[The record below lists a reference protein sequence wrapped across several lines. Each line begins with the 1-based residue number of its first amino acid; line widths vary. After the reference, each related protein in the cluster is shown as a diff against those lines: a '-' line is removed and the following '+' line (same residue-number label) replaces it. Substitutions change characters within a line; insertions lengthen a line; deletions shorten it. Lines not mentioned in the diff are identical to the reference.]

1 MVGAAIALG
10 LFAGVIEQRRRAT
23 RVYPYYPPQ
32 ADAADVMPEDGRS
45 REPSGVY
52 PFDGLEHARAE
63 AGGRR
68 LAGRAVYPESTAAG
82 AAMWKPVREVWQE
95 LSTEFAQERDR
106 LQQAALLAG
115 RSFLQDLVRIA
126 GQSLIDQLSRP
137 AGSGTSG
144 RANPSRLRVTG
155 GNTP

>member
-1 MVGAAIALG
+1 MAWSLTLSLPGTPVMFMGDEIG
-10 LFAGVIEQRRRAT
+10 MGEQLEIPDRYAV
-23 RVYPYYPPQ
+23 RVPMQ
-32 ADAADVMPEDGRS
+32 WS

-52 PFDGLEHARAE
+52 PFYGREHARAE

-68 LAGRAVYPESTAAG
+68 LAGRADYPESTAAG
-82 AAMWKPVREVWQE
+82 AAMWKPMREVWQE

-115 RSFLQDLVRIA
+115 RSILQDLVRIA